1 MKFIVENDQ
10 EQGKELQKLDMEVR
24 AAIEHREI
32 IETKETFLKAFKLKL
47 QRDFTMAKILATI

>member
-10 EQGKELQKLDMEVR
+10 EQGVELQKLDMEVR

-32 IETKETFLKAFKLKL
+32 TETKETFLKAFKLKL

>member
-1 MKFIVENDQ
+1 
-10 EQGKELQKLDMEVR
+10 MEVR

-32 IETKETFLKAFKLKL
+32 TDTKETFIKAFKLKL